1 MSKTLPIQQ
10 PTNECVDPK
19 KRAMQFWPNYVAA
32 ECGAEAFTDEIL
44 NFELSRIECN
54 TTLML
59 QYRKKSVLKL
69 ILNEINFTEMQQKT
83 QNISVHAHKS
93 Q

>member
-1 MSKTLPIQQ
+1 
-10 PTNECVDPK
+10 
-19 KRAMQFWPNYVAA
+19 
-32 ECGAEAFTDEIL
+32 
-44 NFELSRIECN
+44 
-54 TTLML
+54 ML

-69 ILNEINFTEMQQKT
+69 ILNETNFTEMQQKA